1 MGAGILH
8 TKMWL
13 VDRRHFYVGSANF
26 DWRSLTQVKEMGVL
40 VMDCPTLAK
49 DMAKIFDVYW
59 ELGGSGKIVPDIW
72 PSSLST
78 NINAD
83 NPLRYKTTCIWN
95 VKNLNRERIRI
106 QQ

>member
-8 TKMWL
+8 TKLWL

-40 VMDCPTLAK
+40 VMNCPTMAQ

-59 ELGGSGKIVPDIW
+59 ELGGSGKEVPPAW

-78 NINAD
+78 KINAES
-83 NPLRYKTTCIWN
+83 PLR
-95 VKNLNRERIRI
+95 
-106 QQ
+106 

>member
-13 VDRRHFYVGSANF
+13 VDRKHFYVGSNNF

-40 VMDCPTLAK
+40 VMNCPTLAK

-59 ELGGSGKIVPDIW
+59 LLGGPGKEVPDSW

-78 NINAD
+78 NINAQ
-83 NPLRYKTTCIWN
+83 NPLR
-95 VKNLNRERIRI
+95 
-106 QQ
+106 

>member
-1 MGAGILH
+1 MGGGILH

-26 DWRSLTQVKEMGVL
+26 DWRSLTQLKEMGV
-40 VMDCPTLAK
+40 VVFNCPTFAE

-59 ELGGSGKIVPDIW
+59 DLGGEGKNVPDTW

-78 NINAD
+78 NINSE
-83 NPLRYKTTCIWN
+83 NPLKY
-95 VKNLNRERIRI
+95 V
-106 QQ
+106 

>member
-1 MGAGILH
+1 MGTGILH

-40 VMDCPTLAK
+40 VMNCPTMAQ

-59 ELGGSGKIVPDIW
+59 ELGGPGKEVPDKW
-72 PSSLST
+72 PSSLAT
-78 NINAD
+78 KINAG
-83 NPLRYKTTCIWN
+83 NPLR
-95 VKNLNRERIRI
+95 
-106 QQ
+106 